1 MVLGIGIDLVKVDR
15 IEKAM
20 VRWGEAFTGRVFT
33 EREVV
38 YCQRQKRPAE
48 AFAARFSAKEAVMKA
63 FGTGL
68 SDGVCWKDVEIVRS
82 DSGKPDIVLD
92 GRLKELASGMGVS
105 RAFVSFSH
113 DSGFVVAQA
122 VLTGDK

>member
-20 VRWGEAFTGRVFT
+20 SRWSGAFTGRVFT
-33 EREVV
+33 DAEIS
-38 YCQRQKRPAE
+38 YCMKQKRPAE
-48 AFAARFSAKEAVMKA
+48 AFAARFSAKEAVTKA

-68 SDGVCWKDVEIVRS
+68 SGGVSWKDVETVRS

-92 GRLKELASGMGVS
+92 GRLKTLASEMGVS
-105 RAFVSFSH
+105 RVLISFSH
-113 DSGFVVAQA
+113 DSGFAVAQA